1 MPDSIP
7 ARISLATLGVS
18 DVQRATEFYTALGWP
33 RAGSSVEGEVTF
45 FPTAGAALSLFGAAD
60 LAADAHLPED
70 AARAVSTAF
79 RGVTLA
85 INLESRE
92 AVDAAF
98 VTARGAGARIVK
110 APQATDWG
118 GYSGYFADPD
128 GHLWEVAHN
137 PGWPLDERGLPVI
150 PN

>member
-1 MPDSIP
+1 MPDAIP

-18 DVQRATEFYTALGWP
+18 DLPRATAFYTALGWP
-33 RAGSSVEGEVTF
+33 RAGSSVDGVVTF
-45 FPTAGAALSLFGAAD
+45 FPTAGAALSLFGITD

-70 AARAVSTAF
+70 SAGAVSTGF
-79 RGVTLA
+79 RGVALA
-85 INLESRE
+85 INLKSRA

-98 VTARGAGARIVK
+98 ATAEGAGARIVK
-110 APQATDWG
+110 APQAADWG

-137 PGWPLDERGLPVI
+137 PGWPLDERGLPII
-150 PN
+150 PD